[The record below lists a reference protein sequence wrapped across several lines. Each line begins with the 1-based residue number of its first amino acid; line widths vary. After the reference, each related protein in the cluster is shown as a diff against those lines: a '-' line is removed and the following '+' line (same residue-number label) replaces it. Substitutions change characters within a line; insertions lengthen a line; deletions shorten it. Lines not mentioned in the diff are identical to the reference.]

1 MICTCIQ
8 HQNLEEIFHTLERVE
23 MAEIRLDRCP
33 LSDEDIEELFSSC
46 DLPLIATCRVAAV
59 GEAEA
64 ERRLRLAIEA
74 GAKYA
79 DLEIEAPTPVG
90 KRLRRACVDAG
101 TIMIRSYHNYDE
113 TPSAEVL
120 AEKVSLCRRFGGEI
134 VKVVT
139 MARSERDWETVQ
151 KLYGEDMEGQL
162 IAFCMGAAG
171 RASRLECLR
180 LGAPYTY
187 ACVTEEE
194 AIAPGQWPVEKMAA
208 EIYKAP
214 FKGAFHNYVDNLPA
228 SKSFAQRAILAA
240 ALAEGTSRL
249 HGYSPCADS
258 TAAIAV
264 ARALGAEVAE
274 EDGGR
279 TLAIRGIGP
288 VREDLGLDALF
299 TGESGLLTRLSIPL
313 MALLNGKNLE
323 IRGEGTLL
331 RRPLA
336 GANEIMAAFGVVLTN
351 AGTQG
356 GKEIFIPAR
365 IAGRLIPGHAEIS
378 GKGGSQLISGLLM
391 ALPLADKDS
400 ILYIQEPK
408 SIPYMF
414 ITVDI
419 LKRFGIQTGSE
430 MEGDDTFLETRDW
443 NYCTGMTFKVRG
455 GQRYKAAEFDIEA
468 DWSSA
473 ANMMVA
479 GAIFGSA
486 RLTGLDTHSLQ
497 ADLSI
502 LDVLV
507 EAGASVS
514 QDETGEVNVC
524 KAPLNAFQVDLN
536 NAPDL
541 FPITAVLAAFSAG
554 TSRLGGVG
562 RLAGKESNRAEAILE
577 MLLQLGVEARIEG
590 DEMVIRGHSLATRL
604 ATGTLLRGGDY
615 TSRHDHRMVMA
626 LKVAELGADGAI
638 TIDDTDCVSKS
649 YPDFLRS
656 F

>member
-1 MICTCIQ
+1 
-8 HQNLEEIFHTLERVE
+8 
-23 MAEIRLDRCP
+23 
-33 LSDEDIEELFSSC
+33 
-46 DLPLIATCRVAAV
+46 
-59 GEAEA
+59 
-64 ERRLRLAIEA
+64 
-74 GAKYA
+74 
-79 DLEIEAPTPVG
+79 
-90 KRLRRACVDAG
+90 
-101 TIMIRSYHNYDE
+101 
-113 TPSAEVL
+113 
-120 AEKVSLCRRFGGEI
+120 
-134 VKVVT
+134 
-139 MARSERDWETVQ
+139 
-151 KLYGEDMEGQL
+151 
-162 IAFCMGAAG
+162 
-171 RASRLECLR
+171 
-180 LGAPYTY
+180 
-187 ACVTEEE
+187 
-194 AIAPGQWPVEKMAA
+194 
-208 EIYKAP
+208 
-214 FKGAFHNYVDNLPA
+214 
-228 SKSFAQRAILAA
+228 
-240 ALAEGTSRL
+240 
-249 HGYSPCADS
+249 
-258 TAAIAV
+258 
-264 ARALGAEVAE
+264 
-274 EDGGR
+274 
-279 TLAIRGIGP
+279 
-288 VREDLGLDALF
+288 ALF

-351 AGTQG
+351 VSAQG

-365 IAGRLIPGHAEIS
+365 VSGRLIPGHAEIS

-400 ILYIQEPK
+400 ILYIRDPK

-455 GQRYKAAEFDIEA
+455 GQRYRAAEFDIEA

-502 LDVLV
+502 LDILV

-524 KAPLNAFQVDLN
+524 KAPLSAFQVDLN

-554 TSRLGGVG
+554 TSRVNGVG

-577 MLLQLGVEARIEG
+577 MLQQLGVEARIEG
-590 DEMVIRGHSLATRL
+590 DELVIRGHSLATRL
-604 ATGTLLRGGDY
+604 ATGTLLRGGAY

>member
-1 MICTCIQ
+1 MICTSIQ
-8 HQNLEEIFHTLERVE
+8 HKNLEEIFQILERVE

-33 LSDEDIEELFSSC
+33 LSDSEIEELFSSC
-46 DLPLIATCRVAAV
+46 DLPLIATCRIAEA

-64 ERRLRLAIEA
+64 ERKLRTAIEA

-79 DLEIEAPTPVG
+79 DLEIEAPTPIG

-101 TIMIRSYHNYDE
+101 TIMIRSFHDFQG
-113 TPSAEVL
+113 TPSAEAL
-120 AEKVSLCRRFGGEI
+120 SEKLSLCRRFGGEI
-134 VKVVT
+134 VKIVT
-139 MARSERDWETVQ
+139 TARSEQDWETV
-151 KLYGEDMEGQL
+151 KRLYGDDMEGQL
-162 IAFCMGAAG
+162 VAFCMGEAG
-171 RASRLECLR
+171 RASRLECLA
-180 LGAPYTY
+180 LGAPFTY
-187 ACVTEEE
+187 AALSAEE
-194 AIAPGQWPVEKMAA
+194 AAAPGQWPWEEMTAQL
-208 EIYKAP
+208 YKAP

-240 ALAEGTSRL
+240 ALAEGESRL

-264 ARALGAEVAE
+264 ARALGAGVTE

-279 TLAIRGIGP
+279 TLVIRGIGP
-288 VREDLGLDALF
+288 IQGDLGKDELF

-323 IRGEGTLL
+323 IKGEGTLL

-351 AGTQG
+351 ASGKG

-365 IAGRLIPGHAEIS
+365 VSGRLIPGHAEIS

-400 ILYIQEPK
+400 ILYIQDPK

-430 MEGDDTFLETRDW
+430 MEGDDTFMETRDW

-497 ADLSI
+497 ADLTI
-502 LDVLV
+502 LDILV

-590 DEMVIRGHSLATRL
+590 DEMVIRGHSLGYRL
-604 ATGTLLRGGDY
+604 ASGQLLRGGDF

-626 LKVAELGADGAI
+626 LKVAELGASGAI
-638 TIDDTDCVSKS
+638 NIDDTDCVSKS